1 MRVQRGRKDESSEC
15 LRFLFASA
23 GSRQMFPPKLPG
35 RVKAVRHPAMS
46 ISDACKE
53 NLVFPQL
60 PLLAK
65 DAAGSV
71 NATSAS
77 CRLG

>member
-1 MRVQRGRKDESSEC
+1 
-15 LRFLFASA
+15 
-23 GSRQMFPPKLPG
+23 MFPAKLPG

-53 NLVFPQL
+53 NLAFPQL

-77 CRLG
+77 SVALGDAHAQSLLPLSGTLSSQPASLV